1 MRIPTGNF
9 GNVTPTA
16 QATRVDVGN
25 TGAVGNA
32 LQHLATVGIGVAED
46 QQRRIA
52 QDNQSQL
59 QALTLQLDDFSNGLV
74 NDPEHGLLAQQ
85 GTNAEG
91 ATKTYTRKYEDFANN
106 LAADLPEEMR
116 TQFQQQAIAK
126 RIQLE
131 RTGLT
136 HELGQRRQVEQG
148 NFEST
153 ITNSSTRAQGYWGDN
168 VSYQLEVGSAQQ
180 QIAEYGKAHGWT
192 PEQVSEKQNDYL
204 KTTAFNTAQNIAVSR
219 PDEFVRMAGE
229 PSDVGGSV
237 RYSGQSQYGGTPGKT
252 KGMKTAGNID
262 LLNRPSVKNE
272 DGSISTVRT
281 ISIGTDDGEVLIPT
295 VSDDGKILSDDEAIA
310 LYENT
315 GKNLGVFETPE
326 DATAYAE
333 QLHND
338 QEKLYV
344 NPGKDQALGIR
355 NNNPG
360 NIVRTDNAWDGEVKG
375 EGRFA
380 SFATPEHGLRAL
392 CKNLLAYNKRG
403 YTTVGQIINRWA
415 PPKENIT
422 SAYVDAVSKALGVPA
437 DKPLDLTDI
446 NTLTA
451 LCASITHHE
460 NGSNPYSKEQITTGA
475 MAALGLTSLPQPE
488 GAKLRAAGA
497 TTAVTQLDPVQ
508 LARLRSMAQGQLNQQ
523 RTQYAQQLGTS
534 IKDAYAALDEGLQ
547 PQAIPSQ
554 DDFHRAYGPVKGQQQ
569 WQDMQ
574 QQQVYGS
581 VIAASKDM
589 SPTARED
596 LLERL
601 RPNNPNAENFAANQQ
616 RWEKMKTKF
625 SELDKEWERNQG
637 RTMVSIA
644 LNNGVALDPTNKSN
658 KDAADSYFDSNLS
671 KFNIK
676 NNDDVNAV
684 TSFVAKT
691 GVIPT
696 KLASLLNAA
705 SSVKDADVAIPAAE
719 LVSRIYDTNPAAVSN
734 MPKEK
739 QSFYLNAKRLKDAGV
754 NPEAAV
760 EQAYNLAYNQTDAL
774 KAQLASEQG
783 SSSYKKDR
791 LSAASDF
798 VSDRSRFFRIDPS
811 AKDTNTDAARFR
823 QDYESLYDLNYRV
836 SGGDADIAKKLTSQ
850 QIARTWSISE
860 VNGSAQLMKYAPE
873 AMHPGGPNGWQA
885 QQWEEEKQRLTY
897 GEKSDQ
903 IETNTNAL
911 GVTSG
916 RPGIAMTTTPE
927 RKVKGDVILVPDV
940 NTPRNGDYA
949 IWIRDK
955 DKEGAPILQEYFGED
970 GRPLRYRPDLQ
981 SWKPYQEL
989 LTDQKMSV
997 EQTMQKAQERRGFYD
1012 SHREFDDQYQEGHE
1026 QRIEKQKEQL
1036 KNYFQFPWNKK

>member
-16 QATRVDVGN
+16 QATRIDVGN
-25 TGAVGNA
+25 VGAPANA

-74 NDPEHGLLAQQ
+74 NDPDHGLLAQQ

-91 ATKTYTRKYEDFANN
+91 ATKNYTKQYEDFANK
-106 LAADLPEEMR
+106 LVADLPEEMR

-153 ITNSSTRAQGYWGDN
+153 IANSSTRAQGYWGDN

-281 ISIGTDDGEVLIPT
+281 ISIGTDDGEVLLPT

-310 LYENT
+310 LYEST

-375 EGRFA
+375 DGRFA

-523 RTQYAQQLGTS
+523 QREFRVGFEGEL
-534 IKDAYAALDEGLQ
+534 KDFNTAAYQGKDYPRQFTADE
-547 PQAIPSQ
+547 
-554 DDFHRAYGPVKGQQQ
+554 FTRAYGYNDGQKEYANYLDTKQLSGDISTVQQLSPAGQQ
-569 WQDMQ
+569 
-574 QQQVYGS
+574 
-581 VIAASKDM
+581 A
-589 SPTARED
+589 
-596 LLERL
+596 
-601 RPNNPNAENFAANQQ
+601 
-616 RWEKMKTKF
+616 
-625 SELDKEWERNQG
+625 
-637 RTMVSIA
+637 
-644 LNNGVALDPTNKSN
+644 
-658 KDAADSYFDSNLS
+658 
-671 KFNIK
+671 
-676 NNDDVNAV
+676 
-684 TSFVAKT
+684 
-691 GVIPT
+691 
-696 KLASLLNAA
+696 LLNAREPSPGEGFTDA
-705 SSVKDADVAIPAAE
+705 SKRFETLQKAVAYVNKVRAADPIQYATEQRQVDPVDMQSSDSFRSSLSARATSTPDLARHYGTPLTVFSKSEAAQIGEMLRSAPASQSVAYLDAMRQGLGTGAQYSTALQQVSSYAPSSAVAGAIMGKSGNVVGNSGWFSDTMVNPDDAAKTIIEGANARAGITSKVNGVVNKTNGIGMPKDTDLRPDFDSTVGNAFAGDAIGAAQAYEVAKDYYAGLMARKGTFSGEYDKDAWTQAINVATGGVYDYNGQGDVLLPWGMSESQFDNSVNMAWKEQVVNAGIKAPPGQYG
-719 LVSRIYDTNPAAVSN
+719 LQSYGDSQYLIKLGSGYLTGNDGNPVVLR
-734 MPKEK
+734 
-739 QSFYLNAKRLKDAGV
+739 LNAERVRFGQGGV
-754 NPEAAV
+754 PE
-760 EQAYNLAYNQTDAL
+760 
-774 KAQLASEQG
+774 
-783 SSSYKKDR
+783 
-791 LSAASDF
+791 
-798 VSDRSRFFRIDPS
+798 
-811 AKDTNTDAARFR
+811 
-823 QDYESLYDLNYRV
+823 
-836 SGGDADIAKKLTSQ
+836 
-850 QIARTWSISE
+850 
-860 VNGSAQLMKYAPE
+860 
-873 AMHPGGPNGWQA
+873 
-885 QQWEEEKQRLTY
+885 
-897 GEKSDQ
+897 
-903 IETNTNAL
+903 
-911 GVTSG
+911 
-916 RPGIAMTTTPE
+916 
-927 RKVKGDVILVPDV
+927 
-940 NTPRNGDYA
+940 
-949 IWIRDK
+949 
-955 DKEGAPILQEYFGED
+955 
-970 GRPLRYRPDLQ
+970 
-981 SWKPYQEL
+981 
-989 LTDQKMSV
+989 
-997 EQTMQKAQERRGFYD
+997 
-1012 SHREFDDQYQEGHE
+1012 
-1026 QRIEKQKEQL
+1026 
-1036 KNYFQFPWNKK
+1036 